1 MPGILNQSMIHFDAV
16 SKVYTLGSPAVY
28 DVSLSIAAQEF
39 VSIIGRSGAGKS
51 TLLKLLLAEER
62 PTSGSVYFDNI
73 NVHQVPRRQLS
84 SVRQRIGTVFQ
95 DVKLISD
102 RTAFENIA
110 FVLEA
115 AGTPDGDIAEN
126 VMHALDIVGLPHK
139 AEAFP
144 AQLSG
149 GERQRIAIARAI
161 INSPDVV
168 LADEPTGN
176 LDPGNTA
183 EIVALMQKINE
194 LGITVVMTTH
204 SEEIVNN
211 LGRRVVTMEGGSIVS
226 DEKQGRYIIAPQS

>member
-1 MPGILNQSMIHFDAV
+1 MIHFDAV
-16 SKVYTLGSPAVY
+16 SKIYTTGSPAVR
-28 DVSLSIAAQEF
+28 DISFCVESQEF

-62 PTSGSVYFDNI
+62 PSTGTVFFDSI
-73 NVHQVPRRQLS
+73 NVHEIPRRRLS

-115 AGTPDGDIAEN
+115 AGTPDSDIEEN
-126 VMHALDIVGLPHK
+126 VMHALDIVGLGHK

-144 AQLSG
+144 AELSG
-149 GERQRIAIARAI
+149 GERQRIAIARSI

-176 LDPGNTA
+176 LDPDNTS
-183 EIVALMQKINE
+183 EIVMLMQKINE
-194 LGITVVMTTH
+194 LGITVIMTTH
-204 SEEIVNN
+204 SEDIVNS
-211 LGRRVVTMEGGSIVS
+211 LGRRVITMDGGLIVS
-226 DEKQGRYIIAPQS
+226 DEKKGKYIRV

>member
-1 MPGILNQSMIHFDAV
+1 MIHFDAV
-16 SKVYTLGSPAVY
+16 SKIYTTGSQAVR
-28 DVSLSIAAQEF
+28 DITFSVESQEF

-62 PTSGSVYFDNI
+62 PTNGTVYFDTI
-73 NVHQVPRRQLS
+73 NVHEVPRRRLS
-84 SVRQRIGTVFQ
+84 AVRRRIGNVFQ

-115 AGTPDGDIAEN
+115 AGTPDNDIDEN
-126 VMHALDIVGLPHK
+126 VIHALDIVGLPHK

-144 AQLSG
+144 AELSG

-176 LDPGNTA
+176 LDPLNTA

-194 LGITVVMTTH
+194 LGITVIMTTH
-204 SEEIVNN
+204 SEDIVNS
-211 LGRRVVTMEGGSIVS
+211 LGRRVITMDSGAIVS
-226 DEKQGRYIIAPQS
+226 DEKEGKYIRVE